1 MRLLLDTH
9 AFLFWVYAQA
19 ELGDTARKLISDRR
33 NEVYFSVASSWEIAI
48 KVGLGKLKLDG
59 ALDEV
64 IPAELLRNGFSL
76 LPIEHAHVL
85 AVSSLPRRHGDP
97 FDRLLISQ
105 ARSTG
110 LTLVTRDDKLKGYGV
125 PLAW

>member
-9 AFLFWVYAQA
+9 AFLFWVYAHE
-19 ELGDTARKLISDRR
+19 ELGEAARRLIADRR
-33 NEVYFSVASSWEIAI
+33 NEVFFSVASSWEMAI

-59 ALDEV
+59 PLEEI
-64 IPAELLRNGFSL
+64 IPEELLRNGFSL

-85 AVSSLPRRHGDP
+85 AVSTLPRRHGDP

-105 ARSTG
+105 ARASG
-110 LTLVTRDDKLKGYGV
+110 LTLVTRDEKLKGYGV